1 MASDSLSRWITTGL
15 IGSWAVVLLV
25 FGAIYFESTT
35 GVVLVIA
42 SLLTGGGAG
51 LAAVGRWL
59 LGAFV
64 ALFVLPAA
72 LIAIGVGGLN
82 EGNWGF
88 SLIST
93 GVLCLMAV
101 GLVAVIARLLVLN
114 PGRQDR
120 RDAPAIAPTP
130 TASVGLT
137 RADLNA
143 LEQRL
148 AQLVDIMLLSDDT
161 RRVLYGDR
169 EEAAMRA
176 AFAAHLRRGDY
187 ERAASFCA
195 AIESELGRDDLAH
208 ELREELESIQ
218 NHAAQSELDDAIAV
232 FDDHLERR
240 NWGAAFA
247 EAARIRERF
256 PGTELIRD
264 LEQRA
269 LAAREQHKVELR
281 ARFTEAAEHD
291 RIDEALSL
299 MKELD
304 RYLSREEGEQFAP
317 LAQRVITRHRERLG
331 AEFRQAVQERR
342 WADASRAGEVIV
354 RDHPNTKMADEVRS
368 MIDLIRTR
376 ATQAA
381 LAAGAGG

>member
-82 EGNWGF
+82 EGSWGF

-114 PGRQDR
+114 PARQDR